1 MFQTSEE
8 VINWINRQ
16 LNQGIKPGLERM
28 LWLMEKLD
36 HPERTVRAIHIGGTN
51 GKGSTVSF
59 LRSILQ
65 TAGYE
70 VGTYTSPYIESF
82 LERIS
87 INGQP
92 IPEADLIKAANAI
105 KPLADELAQTEL
117 GYPSEFEL
125 LTAIAIYY
133 FGKLHKVDITII
145 EVGLGGRK
153 DATNIIHPFLSII
166 TNIGYDHM
174 NILGN
179 TLTEIAKE
187 KAGIIKN
194 GAPVIT
200 AVTDPELFHIF
211 EDTVKAKRT
220 TVYQL
225 GREFTYKDLGT
236 TKTGEQ
242 FSVKTPYQ
250 TYTELS
256 ISMLGKHQIENAT
269 LAVMAAEYLK
279 QFYALYIENE
289 HLQTGLQTAFW
300 PGRFEIRGQVILDGA
315 HNREGIESL
324 VATLQRHFSDKKI
337 HVLFSTLRDKPL
349 KKMIHVLDE
358 QNYHLYFTEFDHHR
372 ATKAENLYDLS
383 NASQKEIVLD
393 WPKFIKEKQLQA
405 DELLVI
411 CGSLYFIKEVKK
423 VL

>member
-82 LERIS
+82 WERIS

-200 AVTDPELFHIF
+200 AVTDPELLHIF
-211 EDTVKAKRT
+211 EDTAKAKRT

-236 TKTGEQ
+236 TETGEQ

-315 HNREGIESL
+315 HNREGIETL
-324 VATLQRHFSDKKI
+324 VATLQRHFSDKK
-337 HVLFSTLRDKPL
+337 F
-349 KKMIHVLDE
+349 MC
-358 QNYHLYFTEFDHHR
+358 YFLH
-372 ATKAENLYDLS
+372 
-383 NASQKEIVLD
+383 
-393 WPKFIKEKQLQA
+393 
-405 DELLVI
+405 
-411 CGSLYFIKEVKK
+411 
-423 VL
+423 

>member
-8 VINWINRQ
+8 VINWINSQ
-16 LNQGIKPGLERM
+16 LNQGIKPGLKRM
-28 LWLMEKLD
+28 QWLMEKLD
-36 HPERTVRAIHIGGTN
+36 HPERFVRAVHIGGTN
-51 GKGSTVSF
+51 GKGSTLAF

-92 IPEADLIKAANAI
+92 IPEADLVKAANTI

-145 EVGLGGRK
+145 EVGLGGRN

-187 KAGIIKN
+187 KTGIIKN

-200 AVTDPELFHIF
+200 AVTDPELLQIL
-211 EDTVKAKRT
+211 EDTAKTKRT

-225 GREFTYKDLGT
+225 GREFAYKDLGT
-236 TKTGEQ
+236 TNNGEQ
-242 FSVKTPYQ
+242 FSITTPYQ
-250 TYTELS
+250 TYAELS

-289 HLQTGLQTAFW
+289 HFQTGLQTAFW

-315 HNREGIESL
+315 HNREGIETL
-324 VATLQRHFSDKKI
+324 VATLHRHFQDKKI
-337 HVLFSTLRDKPL
+337 HILFSALRDKPL
-349 KKMIHVLDE
+349 EKMIHILDE
-358 QNYHLYFTEFDHHR
+358 QNYHLYFTEFVDHR
-372 ATKAENLYDLS
+372 ATKAENLYELS

-393 WPKFIKEKQLQA
+393 WRQFIKEKQLQD